1 MAHPAANPIQL
12 SSSDTPNAIAG
23 ANAAS
28 GRRLNAWFRLDRM
41 RRKSSL
47 IAALGIVAVLSAC
60 TDPASLDP
68 DKADKNM
75 KTGLGVGALVGAG
88 LGAIFADNSA
98 KGALIGAA
106 VGAAAG
112 GIIGDQ
118 LDKQAAEIRAD
129 LANDGITVKAEDGR
143 LIVTLP
149 EDITF
154 ATDSATVR
162 PALRADIGKVADNLV
177 KYDKSDVQVIGHA
190 DNRGDAVYNQALSER
205 RANSVADILQAGG
218 VSYTRITTVGRGEDD
233 PIASNLTPEGMARN
247 RRVEII
253 VIPRKG

>member
-1 MAHPAANPIQL
+1 MTYPGANPIQL
-12 SSSDTPNAIAG
+12 SSSDTPNAFSG
-23 ANAAS
+23 ANAVSGGRAS
-28 GRRLNAWFRLDRM
+28 ARFRSDRM
-41 RRKSSL
+41 RPKSSL
-47 IAALGIVAVLSAC
+47 IAALGIVALLSAC

-68 DKADKNM
+68 TKADKNM
-75 KTGLGVGALVGAG
+75 KTGLGVGALLGAG
-88 LGAIFADNSA
+88 LGAIIGDNSA

-118 LDKQAAEIRAD
+118 LDKQAAEIRAQ
-129 LANDGITVKAEDGR
+129 LANDGITVKAENGR

-162 PALRADIGKVADNLV
+162 PSLRSDLNKVAANLV
-177 KYDKSDVQVIGHA
+177 KYDKSDVQVIGHT
-190 DNRGDAVYNQALSER
+190 DNRGEAAYNQALSER

-218 VSYTRITTVGRGEDD
+218 VSYTRITMVGRGEDE